1 MIALITLAVA
11 VAADPATVETL
22 MANSHWKRAR
32 AAAEAAYKENPND
45 ARANCWMARVRQEF
59 GNLDEAV
66 KYAEAAVKLDSKSS
80 ANHRAL
86 GDAYGEK
93 AQKASLFKQIGM
105 APKIKPEFEAALA
118 LDPRDPE
125 NILNMIEYYMEAPG
139 IVGGDK
145 KKAHQM
151 AMDQVKSD
159 PSNGYRS
166 LVQIAF
172 SEKQND
178 KVESLYQQ
186 AVDANP
192 KYFDAHIE
200 FAGFLLNGANPNFAK
215 GELHARAANELNP
228 DRISGYRLLAYALAA
243 QKRFDEAA
251 KVVARAELAIPDDL
265 SPCVSVARAMLRVNA
280 ELPKAESY
288 LKKYLAETKE
298 PEPNA
303 PPLAAAHYCGL
314 LPLESISKASPCL
327 GICIMGTLIGL
338 PSSETLLRCSRYG
351 SKPSSPGL

>member
-1 MIALITLAVA
+1 VIALITLAVA
-11 VAADPATVETL
+11 VAADPATIETL

-45 ARANCWMARVRQEF
+45 ARANCWMARVREEF

-66 KYAEAAVKLDSKSS
+66 KFAEAAVKLDPKSS
-80 ANHRAL
+80 ASLSSAYHRAL
-86 GDAYGEK
+86 GNAYGEK
-93 AQKASLFKQIGM
+93 AQKASFFKQISM
-105 APKIKPEFEAALA
+105 APKIKPEFDKALA
-118 LDPRDPE
+118 LDPKDPE
-125 NILNMIEYYMEAPG
+125 NVLDIIEYYMEAPV

-145 KKAHQM
+145 KKAHQI
-151 AMDQVKSD
+151 ALDQVKSD

-172 SEKQND
+172 TEKQND
-178 KVESLYQQ
+178 KVEGLYQQ

-228 DRISGYRLLAYALAA
+228 DRVSGYRLLAFALAA

-251 KVVARAELAIPDDL
+251 KVVARAEVAIPDDL
-265 SPCVSVARAMLRVNA
+265 SPYVSTARGMLRVNA

-303 PPLAAAHYCGL
+303 PPLAAAHYWLGL
-314 LPLESISKASPCL
+314 VYEKEGRKPEAVSELETA
-327 GICIMGTLIGL
+327 
-338 PSSETLLRCSRYG
+338 LRL
-351 SKPSSPGL
+351 KPDFEPAKQDLKRIKGR